1 MRKVLIAVLVAI
13 TLSILTSPLSSPPKA
28 DEGTMGLKEEM
39 KQIAALREDINLL
52 NLLNGLNLTD
62 EQSSRVMNLAT
73 EARAVRQGSL
83 GENAQLLN
91 EFKETLLTLKEGVM
105 DKNWRPDPEIEKKAG
120 QLNHKLKELKEESFT
135 RLQVLEGEAK
145 GVLTPGQLAIIEDYK
160 PCLIPPKDLKSP
172 TRAGQAFDTAPVERF
187 LTRARSIPA
196 ERYAKARDTLTEEF
210 LDRLEKHLGPLPD
223 KTAKR
228 EEVLRVIE
236 EARTMTDEEFALEKE
251 DMASKLAPK
260 PEGHPS
266 LSPSKP
272 ALQRSEGADQG
283 QAQAGP
289 RQGQRPAFSFHG
301 RGMDKVGRFLLDERI
316 IPILEK
322 RLALSK
328 DFTPGKGMD
337 LGSLPAV
344 PESCPSKKN

>member
-1 MRKVLIAVLVAI
+1 MRKVLVAVLVTI
-13 TLSILTSPLSSPPKA
+13 TLGILTSPLSSPPKA
-28 DEGTMGLKEEM
+28 AEGPTGLKEEM
-39 KQIAALREDINLL
+39 KQVEALREDINLL

-62 EQSSRVMNLAT
+62 EQSSRIMNLAT
-73 EARAVRQGSL
+73 EARAIKQGSFA
-83 GENAQLLN
+83 ENAQLLN
-91 EFKETLLTLKEGVM
+91 EFKETLSILKEGIM

-120 QLNHKLKELKEESFT
+120 RLNHRLRELKEEHFT

-236 EARTMTDEEFALEKE
+236 QARTMTDEEFALEKE

-260 PEGHPS
+260 PEG
-266 LSPSKP
+266 
-272 ALQRSEGADQG
+272 QG
-283 QAQAGP
+283 HP
-289 RQGQRPAFSFHG
+289 RQGQRPPFGFHG
-301 RGMDKVGRFLLDERI
+301 QGMDKVGRFLLNERI

-322 RLALSK
+322 RLTLSK
-328 DFTPGKGMD
+328 DFTPRKGMD

-344 PESCPSKKN
+344 PESCPSKKD

>member
-1 MRKVLIAVLVAI
+1 MKRVLIAV
-13 TLSILTSPLSSPPKA
+13 ILCVITSPLSSPPKA
-28 DEGTMGLKEEM
+28 DEGPAGLKEEM
-39 KQIAALREDINLL
+39 RQVEALREDINLL

-62 EQSSRVMNLAT
+62 EQSSRVMNLAA
-73 EARAVRQGSL
+73 EARAIKQGRL
-83 GENAQLLN
+83 EENAQLLN
-91 EFKETLLTLKEGVM
+91 EFKETLAILKEGIM

-120 QLNHKLKELKEESFT
+120 QLNHRLKELKEEGFT
-135 RLQVLEGEAK
+135 RLQALEGEAK

-172 TRAGQAFDTAPVERF
+172 TRAGQAFDTAPVEKF
-187 LTRARSIPA
+187 LTRVRSIPA
-196 ERYAKARDTLTEEF
+196 ERYARARDILTEEF

-236 EARTMTDEEFALEKE
+236 QARTMTDEEFALEKE

-260 PEGHPS
+260 PE
-266 LSPSKP
+266 
-272 ALQRSEGADQG
+272 
-283 QAQAGP
+283 AGP
-289 RQGQRPAFSFHG
+289 RQGQRPAFGFHG
-301 RGMDKVGRFLLDERI
+301 QGMDKVGRFLLNERI

-328 DFTPGKGMD
+328 GFTTGKGMD

>member
-1 MRKVLIAVLVAI
+1 MRKVLIAVLIAI
-13 TLSILTSPLSSPPKA
+13 ALGILTLPLSSPPKA
-28 DEGTMGLKEEM
+28 DEGPMGLKEEM
-39 KQIAALREDINLL
+39 KQIEVLREDINLL

-73 EARAVRQGSL
+73 EARAVKQGSL
-83 GENAQLLN
+83 KENAQLLN
-91 EFKETLLTLKEGVM
+91 EFKETLLTLKEGIM

-120 QLNHKLKELKEESFT
+120 QLNHRLKELKEEGFT
-135 RLQVLEGEAK
+135 RLQTLEGEAK

-172 TRAGQAFDTAPVERF
+172 TRAGQAFDTAPAEKF
-187 LTRARSIPA
+187 LTKARSIPA
-196 ERYAKARDTLTEEF
+196 ERYARARDTLTEEF

-236 EARTMTDEEFALEKE
+236 QARAMTDEEFALEKE
-251 DMASKLAPK
+251 AMASKLALK
-260 PEGHPS
+260 
-266 LSPSKP
+266 
-272 ALQRSEGADQG
+272 SEREEQ
-283 QAQAGP
+283 P
-289 RQGQRPAFSFHG
+289 RQGQKPAFGFHR
-301 RGMDKVGRFLLDERI
+301 RGMDKVGRLLLNERI
-316 IPILEK
+316 ITILEK

-328 DFTPGKGMD
+328 DFTPRKGMD
-337 LGSLPAV
+337 LVSLPAV

>member
-1 MRKVLIAVLVAI
+1 MRKVLVAVLIAI
-13 TLSILTSPLSSPPKA
+13 PLGVLTSPLSGRA
-28 DEGTMGLKEEM
+28 EGPVGLKEEM
-39 KQIAALREDINLL
+39 KQIEALREDINLL

-62 EQSSRVMNLAT
+62 EQSSRVMNLAA

-83 GENAQLLN
+83 EENVQLLN
-91 EFKETLLTLKEGVM
+91 EFKETLLTLKEGIM

-120 QLNHKLKELKEESFT
+120 QLNHRLKELKEESFT
-135 RLQVLEGEAK
+135 RLQALEGEAK

-196 ERYAKARDTLTEEF
+196 ERYARARDTLTEEF

-260 PEGHPS
+260 PE
-266 LSPSKP
+266 
-272 ALQRSEGADQG
+272 ADS
-283 QAQAGP
+283 
-289 RQGQRPAFSFHG
+289 RRGQRPAFGIHG
-301 RGMDKVGRFLLDERI
+301 HGMDKVGRFLLNERI

>member
-1 MRKVLIAVLVAI
+1 MRKVLVAVLIAI
-13 TLSILTSPLSSPPKA
+13 PLGILTSPLSSPPKA
-28 DEGTMGLKEEM
+28 DEGPMGLKEEM
-39 KQIAALREDINLL
+39 KQIEALREDINLL

-62 EQSSRVMNLAT
+62 EQSSRVMNLAA

-83 GENAQLLN
+83 EENAQLLN
-91 EFKETLLTLKEGVM
+91 EFKETLFTLKEGIM

-120 QLNHKLKELKEESFT
+120 QLNHRLKELKEEGFT
-135 RLQVLEGEAK
+135 RLQALEGEAK

-172 TRAGQAFDTAPVERF
+172 TRAGQAFDTAPAERF
-187 LTRARSIPA
+187 LTRARSIPD
-196 ERYAKARDTLTEEF
+196 ERYARARDILTEGF

-236 EARTMTDEEFALEKE
+236 QARAMTDEEFALEKE
-251 DMASKLAPK
+251 DMASKLAPR
-260 PEGHPS
+260 PEHQLP
-266 LSPSKP
+266 
-272 ALQRSEGADQG
+272 QAD
-283 QAQAGP
+283 P
-289 RQGQRPAFSFHG
+289 RQGQRPAFGFHG
-301 RGMDKVGRFLLDERI
+301 RGIDKVGRFLLDERI

-328 DFTPGKGMD
+328 DFTPRKGMD

>member
-1 MRKVLIAVLVAI
+1 
-13 TLSILTSPLSSPPKA
+13 
-28 DEGTMGLKEEM
+28 M

-187 LTRARSIPA
+187 LTRARS
-196 ERYAKARDTLTEEF
+196 TLTEEF
-210 LDRLEKHLGPLPD
+210 RDRLEKHLGPLPD

-236 EARTMTDEEFALEKE
+236 EARTMTDEE
-251 DMASKLAPK
+251 
-260 PEGHPS
+260 S
-266 LSPSKP
+266 LYWC
-272 ALQRSEGADQG
+272 R
-283 QAQAGP
+283 
-289 RQGQRPAFSFHG
+289 
-301 RGMDKVGRFLLDERI
+301 
-316 IPILEK
+316 
-322 RLALSK
+322 
-328 DFTPGKGMD
+328 
-337 LGSLPAV
+337 
-344 PESCPSKKN
+344 